1 MDRLKGKKT
10 YTAVVAG
17 LAVIVGQY
25 YSGDIL
31 VAEAVNQALV
41 FLGIGGQARKWE
53 GSCSTT
59 GISASRWASTQ
70 SVSAM
75 AILAIN
81 VYILTKMSYVA

>member
-1 MDRLKGKKT
+1 MKVDKLKGKKT

-41 FLGIGGQARKWE
+41 FLGIGGLRHGVA
-53 GSCSTT
+53 
-59 GISASRWASTQ
+59 
-70 SVSAM
+70 
-75 AILAIN
+75 
-81 VYILTKMSYVA
+81 TK